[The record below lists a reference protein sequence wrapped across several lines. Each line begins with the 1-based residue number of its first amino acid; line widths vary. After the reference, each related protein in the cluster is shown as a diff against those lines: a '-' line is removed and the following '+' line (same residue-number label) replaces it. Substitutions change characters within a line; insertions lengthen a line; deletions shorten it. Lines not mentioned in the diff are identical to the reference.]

1 MRKFFWTVASA
12 AVFVA
17 VPAFAQDAST
27 DTGAVETA
35 DSTRAFGIEPY
46 VGIIGGYERFD
57 DEVTHSGI
65 PVPSGQNYKGGLI
78 EGVAG
83 VNVPLG
89 PVFAGVEGR
98 VAKGFTGAI
107 DWAYGAEI
115 GRENVCNTVTYAHLV
130 CRLLLAKKT

>member
-65 PVPSGQNYKGGLI
+65 PVPSGPNYKGGLI

-83 VNVPLG
+83 VT
-89 PVFAGVEGR
+89 
-98 VAKGFTGAI
+98 K
-107 DWAYGAEI
+107 I
-115 GRENVCNTVTYAHLV
+115 GRTSWRERVSEDG
-130 CRLLLAKKT
+130 